1 MATADKSKIRFF
13 GYIFLGW
20 TVIAVFFTVQDYVAS
35 VMNNRPFDL
44 EGYLIYRFSD
54 FYLWAAIT
62 PFLVGWI
69 DKIGATFDKWMKTGG
84 LLLISGIPLAL
95 LHRTAA
101 QYLNLKLRFL
111 GGEEQLAAFL
121 DPSRFWPLVVTGSFS
136 SYTAY
141 ILMLVV
147 ILGFRFYSER
157 KNQELK
163 ASKMESRFH
172 QARLQSLKGHLHPH
186 FLFNT
191 LNGITSLVNINPSLA
206 VKMISK
212 LSDLLR
218 YSLDRRDKQFTTL
231 DNEIQ
236 FTGTYLE
243 IEKMRLGE
251 RLEYRFD
258 VNPEL
263 HSAVVPFLILQPLIE
278 NAIRHGIAPH
288 RKTGMIHI
296 RVWREDES
304 LKMRIEDN
312 GKAPEML
319 DASLF
324 EQGLGLSITRDRL
337 EQLYGNAY
345 SFEISGNS
353 RGGVTITLALPY
365 NTELPDETLNEMT
378 FGTLPFFEE
387 VEN

>member
-1 MATADKSKIRFF
+1 MVTIEIGKVKRF
-13 GYIFLGW
+13 GYVFLGW

-35 VMNNRPFDL
+35 AMNNRAFDL

-62 PFLVGWI
+62 PFLVVWI
-69 DKIGATFDKWMKTGG
+69 DKIGSGFDKWVKTGA
-84 LLLISGIPLAL
+84 LLLIAGIPLAL

-101 QYLNLKLRFL
+101 QYLNLKLRYL
-111 GGEEQLAAFL
+111 AGEEQLAAYF

-141 ILMLVV
+141 ILILAV
-147 ILGFRFYSER
+147 IMGVRLYTER

-172 QARLQSLKGHLHPH
+172 QARLQALKGHLHPH

-191 LNGITSLVNINPSLA
+191 LNGIMSLVNINPSLA

-231 DNEIQ
+231 YNEIK

-251 RLEYRFD
+251 RLAYRFE

-263 HSAVVPFLILQPLIE
+263 HTAVVPFLVLQPLIE
-278 NAIRHGIAPH
+278 NAIRHGIAPY
-288 RKTGMIHI
+288 RKPGMIHI
-296 RVWREDES
+296 RVWREKES
-304 LKMRIEDN
+304 LKIRIEDN
-312 GKAPEML
+312 GKTPKKL

-324 EQGLGLSITRDRL
+324 EKGLGLSITRDRL
-337 EQLYGNAY
+337 EQLYGNEY
-345 SFEISGNS
+345 SFEVSGNN
-353 RGGVTITLALPY
+353 RGGVTIVLALPFK
-365 NTELPDETLNEMT
+365 TELPDESSNEMIS
-378 FGTLPFFEE
+378 GMLPVFEE